1 MPVSGT
7 ATAVEEMIESW
18 LSVDAPANDLLP
30 TDAYSAYRSVRV
42 ASDGL
47 TTTDCMSDESC
58 DTVGTC
64 GTTVCVTEAPCI
76 ESARICGC

>member
-1 MPVSGT
+1 MPVLET
-7 ATAVEEMIESW
+7 ATAVEDLVESW
-18 LSVDAPANDLLP
+18 LSVDEAATDLLP

-47 TTTDCMSDESC
+47 TTTECMSDEPC

-64 GTTVCVTEAPCI
+64 GTTICVTEAPCI